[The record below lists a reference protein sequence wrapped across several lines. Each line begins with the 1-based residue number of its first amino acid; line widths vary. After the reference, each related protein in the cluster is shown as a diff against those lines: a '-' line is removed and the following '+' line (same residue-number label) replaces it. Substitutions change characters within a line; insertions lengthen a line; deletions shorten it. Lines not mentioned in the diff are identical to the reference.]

1 MSLLTKERPGMV
13 MQLIYLKICLVF
25 HFFRRLN
32 RYRWQRLHEQ
42 DKAHRLLRDFSIPSQ
57 THLSSRALAQLCR
70 RFSHWLTLQLQLV
83 SGGCRWISLRKQ
95 PRLSS
100 LLTTRYTSR
109 GVRRRGGGGICGGQ
123 RVRPQVNFA
132 LYSLS
137 SATEFLYWWLKSMEN
152 SKSRHSTKRRGRV
165 RKMVVYERI
174 QSENFDWE
182 NSKDLSGSLIWVIS
196 FRCWSYT
203 WRFDWALIPRM
214 FVSLSYNTKWV
225 NRHHHQ
231 FVNKKEHWAQNWALG
246 KTSWTFQK
254 VWLRPVNP
262 ETNRFRLPW
271 IP

>member
-1 MSLLTKERPGMV
+1 MNKIKHTACFAISPFLLKLT
-13 MQLIYLKICLVF
+13 F
-25 HFFRRLN
+25 
-32 RYRWQRLHEQ
+32 
-42 DKAHRLLRDFSIPSQ
+42 LLEHS
-57 THLSSRALAQLCR
+57 HNYAEGSRIDL
-70 RFSHWLTLQLQLV
+70 RFSSNWFPGAADGLACENSRV
-83 SGGCRWISLRKQ
+83 SPRSSPLDTRLAGCVGG
-95 PRLSS
+95 
-100 LLTTRYTSR
+100 
-109 GVRRRGGGGICGGQ
+109 GGGGICGGQ

>member
-1 MSLLTKERPGMV
+1 MN
-13 MQLIYLKICLVF
+13 KI
-25 HFFRRLN
+25 
-32 RYRWQRLHEQ
+32 E
-42 DKAHRLLRDFSIPSQ
+42 AHRLLRDFSIPSQ

-109 GVRRRGGGGICGGQ
+109 GVRRRGGGGFAGVSEFAPKWISLFTLWAQ
-123 RVRPQVNFA
+123 RQNFCTDDLNQWKILKVVTPQ
-132 LYSLS
+132 
-137 SATEFLYWWLKSMEN
+137 SAG
-152 SKSRHSTKRRGRV
+152 GRV

-182 NSKDLSGSLIWVIS
+182 NSKDLSGSLIRVIS

-231 FVNKKEHWAQNWALG
+231 FVNKKKHWAQNWALG